1 MRSNTFPCSRTADW
15 QKPVAKRHVSA
26 IQPGHMRWSRPRPRA
41 IGATNCATHT
51 ATKICARQLQ
61 LRLRLRE
68 SLRGQKPAGAGLG
81 LFQIRPSEGL
91 SNESAHLRPLLQG
104 KQIPLESLA
113 RARGVQMPGHCCILL
128 GGSLPRRRSFVE
140 TRTTTSSQ
148 DSLSQS
154 PDPA

>member
-61 LRLRLRE
+61 LQLRLRLRE
-68 SLRGQKPAGAGLG
+68 RPGLG
-81 LFQIRPSEGL
+81 LYQIRPSEGL
-91 SNESAHLRPLLQG
+91 SNESAHLRPFLQG
-104 KQIPLESLA
+104 KQILRCLSRA